1 MASRRTMNAASGVV
15 LEMLFLAGVLSL
27 SVVTPPGA
35 IFALFIVVTE
45 LLSTYLV
52 HCPAHYVVGML
63 LGVRFRAM
71 RLGKTTLAR
80 VLPSGLS
87 SASRLIPIV
96 TLETDKESLARSGR
110 TKVAAMYAS
119 GTVAS
124 VSSAVAI
131 AAVASLAEPVLYS
144 AIAWLV
150 ALGYFLFDL
159 LFSPKSGDLY
169 RAKKAL
175 RG

>member
-1 MASRRTMNAASGVV
+1 VKPAIGVSAEVAALGGALAFS
-15 LEMLFLAGVLSL
+15 LFVPHVAF
-27 SVVTPPGA
+27 
-35 IFALFIVVTE
+35 FALYVIAAQ

-52 HCPAHYVVGML
+52 HCPAHYVVGVL
-63 LGVRFRAM
+63 LGARFRTM
-71 RLGKTTLAR
+71 RLGKSTLAG
-80 VLPSGLS
+80 VLPSRF
-87 SASRLIPIV
+87 SRAARLVPII
-96 TLETDKESLARSGR
+96 TLETDKESLAPLDR

-131 AAVASLAEPVLYS
+131 AAASSFYEPLQYS

-150 ALGYFLFDL
+150 ALGYLLFDL
-159 LFSPKSGDLY
+159 LFSPKSGDLH

-175 RG
+175 QASLGPS